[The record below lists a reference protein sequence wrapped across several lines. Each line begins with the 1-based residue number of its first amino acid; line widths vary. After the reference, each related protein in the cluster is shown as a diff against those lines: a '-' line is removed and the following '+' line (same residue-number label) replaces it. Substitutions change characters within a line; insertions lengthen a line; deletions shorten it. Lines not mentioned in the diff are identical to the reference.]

1 MTKLFAALLLA
12 TAIPAFA
19 HPPRPAEDIARDA
32 ARHPAELAAFAGIG
46 KGKVVADFIPGGLAQ
61 VDSDWIADDHLA
73 IGVTAMGQF
82 IPCDVHIEDRQMV
95 VEIDLPAQL
104 SFVAG
109 MIEKGVTKTGMKML
123 T

>member
-1 MTKLFAALLLA
+1 MRI
-12 TAIPAFA
+12 AIP
-19 HPPRPAEDIARDA
+19 HKLGKAEVHRRLDSRTGEI
-32 ARHPAELAAFAGIG
+32 
-46 KGKVVADFIPGGLAQ
+46 VDFIPGGLAQ
-61 VDSDWIADDHLA
+61 VESDWIADDHLA
-73 IGVTAMGQF
+73 IGITAMGQF
-82 IPCDVHIEDRQMV
+82 IPCDVHIEDQQMV

>member
-1 MTKLFAALLLA
+1 MRI
-12 TAIPAFA
+12 AIP
-19 HPPRPAEDIARDA
+19 HK
-32 ARHPAELAAFAGIG
+32 LAKDEVHRRLDSRTGQI
-46 KGKVVADFIPGGLAQ
+46 ADFIPGGLAH